1 MGGVERQESIEA
13 PHRDNSTSGNSPEF
27 DVGRWVSWRVPRRR
41 TSWELTLVLPPCT
54 RSQRRLLCR
63 RVVKRV
69 RVVKEGTSLTR
80 KVLFI
85 QTAPRRGV
93 YLFCFIPQ
101 GAGHDVGRPDS
112 LRHNMVAGVD
122 VTRLDISPNPAPM
135 AAELNLEVRPQPRV
149 GPNRP
154 RRTLRN
160 PLTSSVNITVRRWTS
175 NSASRSKERVG
186 R

>member
-1 MGGVERQESIEA
+1 MGV
-13 PHRDNSTSGNSPEF
+13 
-27 DVGRWVSWRVPRRR
+27 DVGSPALHEIPTTFVVSSSGQARKSCEGGHISYEEGLIFSQVPFF
-41 TSWELTLVLPPCT
+41 T
-54 RSQRRLLCR
+54 
-63 RVVKRV
+63 
-69 RVVKEGTSLTR
+69 
-80 KVLFI
+80 
-85 QTAPRRGV
+85 
-93 YLFCFIPQ
+93 PQ

-175 NSASRSKERVG
+175 NSASRSKGRVG

>member
-1 MGGVERQESIEA
+1 MTIQ
-13 PHRDNSTSGNSPEF
+13 PPGNSQLTLDLGVVACAEEAHVVGV
-27 DVGRWVSWRVPRRR
+27 DVGSPALHDIPTTFVMSSSGQARKSCEGGHISHEEGLIFSQVPFF
-41 TSWELTLVLPPCT
+41 T
-54 RSQRRLLCR
+54 
-63 RVVKRV
+63 
-69 RVVKEGTSLTR
+69 
-80 KVLFI
+80 
-85 QTAPRRGV
+85 
-93 YLFCFIPQ
+93 PQ

-160 PLTSSVNITVRRWTS
+160 PLTSSSVNITVRRWTS
-175 NSASRSKERVG
+175 NSASRSKGRVG

>member
-1 MGGVERQESIEA
+1 MGV
-13 PHRDNSTSGNSPEF
+13 
-27 DVGRWVSWRVPRRR
+27 DVGSPALHEIPTTFVVSSSGQARKSCEGGHLSHEEGSIYSDGGAVYFTPR
-41 TSWELTLVLPPCT
+41 
-54 RSQRRLLCR
+54 
-63 RVVKRV
+63 
-69 RVVKEGTSLTR
+69 
-80 KVLFI
+80 
-85 QTAPRRGV
+85 
-93 YLFCFIPQ
+93 

-160 PLTSSVNITVRRWTS
+160 PLTSSSVNITVRRWTS

>member
-27 DVGRWVSWRVPRRR
+27 DVVGRWVSWRVPRRR
-41 TSWELTLVLPPCT
+41 TSWELTLVRPPCT
-54 RSQRRLLCR
+54 KSQRRLLCR

-69 RVVKEGTSLTR
+69 RVVKESTSLTR
-80 KVLFI
+80 KVQFIHRCRLFF
-85 QTAPRRGV
+85 T
-93 YLFCFIPQ
+93 PQ

-149 GPNRP
+149 GPIRP

-160 PLTSSVNITVRRWTS
+160 PLTSSVNITVRRWPS

>member
-1 MGGVERQESIEA
+1 MGV
-13 PHRDNSTSGNSPEF
+13 
-27 DVGRWVSWRVPRRR
+27 DVGSPALHEIPTTFVVSSSGQARKSCEGGHLSHEEGSFFSEVPSA
-41 TSWELTLVLPPCT
+41 TE
-54 RSQRRLLCR
+54 RLFF
-63 RVVKRV
+63 
-69 RVVKEGTSLTR
+69 T
-80 KVLFI
+80 
-85 QTAPRRGV
+85 
-93 YLFCFIPQ
+93 PQ

-160 PLTSSVNITVRRWTS
+160 PLTSSSVNITVRRWTS
-175 NSASRSKERVG
+175 NSASRSKGRVG